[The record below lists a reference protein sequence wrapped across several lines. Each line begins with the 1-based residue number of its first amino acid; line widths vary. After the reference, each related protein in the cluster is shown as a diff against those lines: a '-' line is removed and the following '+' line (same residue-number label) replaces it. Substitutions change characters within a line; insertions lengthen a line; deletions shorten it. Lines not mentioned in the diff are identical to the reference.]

1 MDFFS
6 DCPISRTTTMNRT
19 TTNMK
24 RLFTLL
30 LIGGMALTLS
40 ACSDFLDIND
50 DPNSAT
56 REGVSDPGLVF
67 IEAQTA
73 LASNKVMEIIAQ
85 SSVAQTWSAVNGTF
99 TPGEN
104 YNPST
109 FTTGNTYLGNYTTTA
124 GNLTEVINIAE
135 AADPD
140 AVSYSPDNVIAQAEL
155 FRQYTYLYVTTQ
167 FGPSAYTQANKFDQ
181 FPEPE
186 LDPQENILRGIVANV
201 DSAIARID
209 PSAGPGIEDR
219 DLFYSGELSKWERFG
234 NSLKLRAYM
243 LLLSGEDGDAQAEGA
258 LGGTLETEI
267 NNLLDNEDLIRSN
280 ADNALFPFSSAEGN
294 ENNFFQLSQDF
305 GGGENLWF
313 ACSVPLVNQMRDLND
328 PRLST
333 YCQESLSGGFQG
345 VPQGETGT
353 FVDSL
358 QIGNVE
364 ESIIS
369 DNIHRPEYPEKFLT
383 AAEVLLKE
391 AEWEFR
397 QGNPSAARDKLIEGV
412 RASIDFFD
420 ERPGAID
427 PSVEDSYI
435 SNEIPSAGALTLED
449 IQLQQWIDLFERNPE
464 AWTHWRR
471 TKVPSLS
478 PPSTASLETIAR
490 RYPYPPDAV
499 TANPNVSQQNPAEPM
514 WFEGSGAN

>member
-1 MDFFS
+1 MNLS
-6 DCPISRTTTMNRT
+6 TTS
-19 TTNMK
+19 MK
-24 RLFTLL
+24 RFATLL
-30 LIGGMALTLS
+30 LIGGMALSLS
-40 ACSDFLDIND
+40 ACSDFLDVNE
-50 DPNSAT
+50 DPNAAT
-56 REGVSDPGLVF
+56 RESVTNPGLVF

-73 LASNKVMEIIAQ
+73 LASNKVMEIVGQ
-85 SSVAQTWSAVNGTF
+85 SSVAQTWSAINGTF
-99 TPGEN
+99 IPAEN

-135 AADPD
+135 AADPE

-167 FGPSAYTQANKFDQ
+167 FGPAAYSQANRFEQ

-201 DSAIARID
+201 DSAISRID

-219 DLFYSGELSKWERFG
+219 DLFYSGDLKKWERFG

-243 LLLSGEDGDAQAEGA
+243 LLLSGEDGNAQADGA
-258 LGGTLETEI
+258 LGATLEEEI
-267 NNLLDNEDLIRSN
+267 NNLLDNEPLIRSN
-280 ADNALFPFSSAEGN
+280 TDNATFPFSDAEGN

-305 GGGENLWF
+305 SFDGDGDGLNDNLWF
-313 ACSVPLVNQMRDLND
+313 ACSVPIVQQMSSLND

-333 YCQESLSGGFQG
+333 YCAEAAGGGFQG
-345 VPQGETGT
+345 VEQGTTDPGT
-353 FVDSL
+353 EASV
-358 QIGNVE
+358 
-364 ESIIS
+364 IS
-369 DNIHRPEYPEKFLT
+369 TAIHRPEYPEKFLT

-391 AEWEFR
+391 AEWEYR
-397 QGNPSAARDKLIEGV
+397 QGNPSEARQKLIDGI
-412 RASIDFFD
+412 RASINFFD
-420 ERPGAID
+420 EKPGAID
-427 PSVEDSYI
+427 ETAEDAYINNQVPST
-435 SNEIPSAGALTLED
+435 GALTLED

-471 TKVPSLS
+471 TKVPNLS
-478 PPSTASLETIAR
+478 PPSTAALETIAR

-499 TANPNVSQQNPAEPM
+499 TANPNVSQQNPSEPM
-514 WFEGSGAN
+514 WFEGSN